1 MAYAQTISEDI
12 KKFAKDN
19 PRFEASLK
27 MLNDTKFTTLDTILL
42 SYPNTLPNGSQ
53 VIGVFLADNENI
65 KFDKDRKFKQ
75 DYIVKNID
83 GSFTSYTKTD
93 TPNKH
98 VRPIEEFRDKIGA
111 GKHYG
116 TDKGGFDHWYNSVE
130 DLPQDV
136 ESLVEQASKIIQE
149 ITAH

>member
-12 KKFAKDN
+12 RKFAKDN

-27 MLNDTKFTTLDTILL
+27 MLNDTKFISLDTILL
-42 SYPNTLPNGSQ
+42 SYPDTLPKGSQ
-53 VIGVFLADNENI
+53 VIGVFLADKENI
-65 KFDKDRKFKQ
+65 KLKKDRKFKQ
-75 DYIVKNID
+75 DYIVKNLD

-98 VRPIEEFRDKIGA
+98 VRPIEEFRNKIGA

-116 TDKGGFDHWYNSVE
+116 TDSGGFDHWYNSAD

-136 ESLVEQASKIIQE
+136 ETLVSQANEIVESLSR
-149 ITAH
+149 

>member
-12 KKFAKDN
+12 RKFAEKN

-27 MLNDTKFTTLDTILL
+27 MLNDTKFITLDTILL
-42 SYPNTLPNGSQ
+42 TYPDTLPENSQ
-53 VIGVFLADNENI
+53 VIGVFLADIENI
-65 KFDKDRKFKQ
+65 KSNKHRKFKQ
-75 DYIVKNID
+75 DYIVKHSDN
-83 GSFTSYTKTD
+83 SFTSYTKTNK
-93 TPNKH
+93 PNKH

-116 TDKGGFDHWYNSVE
+116 TDSGGFDHWYNSID

-136 ESLVEQASKIIQE
+136 ESLVEQARKITQE
-149 ITAH
+149 ITAQ